1 LILEQKRTKIQKYM
15 FDKQFGY
22 FKDKNKVLNETQMC
36 MVRKISNLTKIM
48 GTILKQDK
56 DKNPFLPQ

>member
-1 LILEQKRTKIQKYM
+1 MVE
-15 FDKQFGY
+15 KQFGY
-22 FKDKNKVLNETQMC
+22 FKDRNKVLNETQMC
-36 MVRKISNLTKIM
+36 MVRTVSNLTKIM

>member
-1 LILEQKRTKIQKYM
+1 ML
-15 FDKQFGY
+15 DKKFGY

-36 MVRKISNLTKIM
+36 VVKKISNLTKIM
-48 GTILKQDK
+48 GTIFKQDK